1 MMAQNLAATGFVV
14 VVATF
19 EILSK
24 NPSGFIRKKELSSYP
39 SQLSRSDSQQSQ
51 AFFFFLLNYHWPLGN
66 RVKNSGVGP
75 ATLLVAPPDPCLS

>member
-1 MMAQNLAATGFVV
+1 MMAQNLAATGLFVV

-24 NPSGFIRKKELSSYP
+24 NPSVFIRKKELSSYP

-51 AFFFFLLNYHWPLGN
+51 AFFFSFKLPLASREQG
-66 RVKNSGVGP
+66 
-75 ATLLVAPPDPCLS
+75 